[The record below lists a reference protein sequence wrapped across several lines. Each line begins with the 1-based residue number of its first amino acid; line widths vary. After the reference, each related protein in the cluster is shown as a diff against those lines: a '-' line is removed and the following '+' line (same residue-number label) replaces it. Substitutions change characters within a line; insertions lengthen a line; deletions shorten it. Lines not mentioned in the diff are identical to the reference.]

1 MKNILV
7 KHFLR
12 LWLILLCSISS
23 MGAFAAS
30 YQFTGPAAIG
40 ANWVDISATGTN
52 VAPALTDD
60 SNSAAIP
67 IGFTFNYGG
76 LNYTQVFI
84 SSNGMIFF
92 GPAAPAPTGNW
103 WTNTTVATAQT
114 NYAISNVLM
123 PFWDDLNPAG
133 VAGRIKYQTIGTQ
146 FIVSYL
152 AVPPFSGGGTA
163 TFQVILNQNGSIRY
177 NYQTTFSQGSTA
189 TVGYQISAADLVQVS
204 IDTANSIPNSTTI
217 LWTRIAPSLINLK
230 SVSTVS
236 DPVNNVTNPKNI
248 PGAVVG
254 YAINVNNASQGV
266 VDTNTVS
273 ITDPIPTNTEMFTGG
288 LSASPPFTF
297 TDGAPVSGL
306 TCTFVSLASA
316 TDCIEFSNNS
326 GATWTYTPSAA
337 SDFDPLVTNIRLSPS
352 GLMSGDT
359 TPVASPYPNFTINF
373 RVRIK

>member
-1 MKNILV
+1 MYHSAI

-12 LWLILLCSISS
+12 LCLMLLCSVSS
-23 MGAFAAS
+23 TSALAAS

-40 ANWVDISATGTN
+40 ANWVDISVTGTN

-67 IGFTFNYGG
+67 VGFTFNYGG

-103 WTNTTVATAQT
+103 WINSTVATAQA

-123 PFWDDLNPAG
+123 PYWDDLNPGG
-133 VAGRIKYQTIGTQ
+133 VAGRVKYQTIGTQ
-146 FIVSYL
+146 FIISYL

-163 TFQVILNQNGSIRY
+163 TFQVILNQNGTIRY

-204 IDTANSIPNSTTI
+204 SDTANSIPNNTTI

-230 SVSTVS
+230 SVATVS

-248 PGAVVG
+248 PGAVVS
-254 YAINVNNASQGV
+254 YTINVNNASQGV

-288 LSASPPFTF
+288 LSATAPFTF
-297 TDGAPVSGL
+297 TDGSPASGL
-306 TCTFVSLASA
+306 ACTFVSLASA
-316 TDCIEFSNNS
+316 TDCIEFSNNG
-326 GATWTYTPSAA
+326 GATWIYTPSAA
-337 SDFDPLVTNIRLSPS
+337 SDYDPLVTNIRLRPT
-352 GLMSGDT
+352 GVMSGDT
-359 TPVASPYPNFTINF
+359 APVASPYPNFNISF
-373 RVRIK
+373 KARIK